1 MLNPKDKM
9 ELMQNL
15 WNTEDNILL
24 ERLNKDILSVPTL
37 AIPDPSRRFYIKIDC
52 SKDGMGAVLLQAD
65 VSEEARKSE
74 AQEKAGRKCEFDKSL
89 EGMRLQPISFI
100 SR

>member
-52 SKDGMGAVLLQAD
+52 SKDGMEQC
-65 VSEEARKSE
+65 SCKQMSQRK
-74 AQEKAGRKCEFDKSL
+74 QENQRHKKRPAESANL
-89 EGMRLQPISFI
+89 TSP
-100 SR
+100 